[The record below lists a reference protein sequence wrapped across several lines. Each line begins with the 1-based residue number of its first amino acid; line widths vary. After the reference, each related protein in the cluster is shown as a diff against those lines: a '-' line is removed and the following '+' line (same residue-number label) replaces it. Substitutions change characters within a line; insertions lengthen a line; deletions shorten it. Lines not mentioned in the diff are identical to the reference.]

1 MKIKVGVGV
10 LILPFLLFFS
20 GAEIAS
26 LLVFLSAALFHELGH
41 ALCAALLQRK
51 ITELR
56 IEPFGARISLG
67 GDISYCQEFFI
78 ALSGPAAGIL
88 LFFVA
93 RRLGFDGVA
102 DCSLFLGLINL
113 LPVATLDGGRAA
125 LCAVSYFFGPQT
137 GARVVKIYGKLCA
150 LFLWLVSVYL
160 VLRYNGGFGLL
171 VFSCFLAVMTVKK

>member
-1 MKIKVGVGV
+1 M
-10 LILPFLLFFS
+10 P
-20 GAEIAS
+20 A
-26 LLVFLSAALFHELGH
+26 
-41 ALCAALLQRK
+41 C
-51 ITELR
+51 
-56 IEPFGARISLG
+56 
-67 GDISYCQEFFI
+67 D
-78 ALSGPAAGIL
+78 AAGIL